1 MSQKSSAIPDK
12 NSGDDS
18 VEVKVTDSS
27 VPDVAALQAE
37 VEALRRQ
44 VAESLDKFVRAR
56 ADTEN
61 VRKRAEA
68 DVSAAHKYAIE
79 RFAGEVLAVRDSL
92 EHARAV
98 DLQATGVVAKVMEG
112 IDLTIKLTDSIFEK
126 FGLVPVAPPA
136 GEKFD
141 PERHQAMGLTE
152 TTEYPAN
159 SVVSLMQK
167 GYLLNGRLLRP
178 ALVFVSKVPLP
189 AEGEENA

>member
-1 MSQKSSAIPDK
+1 MSQKSSAVPEKSD
-12 NSGDDS
+12 SDS
-18 VEVKVTDSS
+18 VEVKFTEASASDL
-27 VPDVAALQAE
+27 AALQAE
-37 VEALRRQ
+37 VETLRKQ
-44 VAESLDKFVRAR
+44 VAEQVDKFVRAR
-56 ADTEN
+56 AETEN

-68 DVSAAHKYAIE
+68 DVAAAHKYAIE

-98 DLQATGVVAKVMEG
+98 DMQATGVVAKVMEG
-112 IDLTIKLTDSIFEK
+112 IDLTIRLTDSIFEK
-126 FGLVPVAPPA
+126 FGLVPVAPAA

-178 ALVFVSKVPLP
+178 ALVFVSKAPLP
-189 AEGEENA
+189 AESDENA

>member
-1 MSQKSSAIPDK
+1 MSQKSSAVPEKSD
-12 NSGDDS
+12 SDS
-18 VEVKVTDSS
+18 VEVKFTEASAADLG
-27 VPDVAALQAE
+27 ALQAE
-37 VEALRRQ
+37 VETLRKQ
-44 VAESLDKFVRAR
+44 VAEQVDKFVRAR
-56 ADTEN
+56 AETEN

-68 DVSAAHKYAIE
+68 DVAAAHKYAIE

-98 DLQATGVVAKVMEG
+98 DMQATGVVAKVMEG
-112 IDLTIKLTDSIFEK
+112 IDLTIRLTDSIFEK
-126 FGLVPVAPPA
+126 FGLVPVAPAA

-178 ALVFVSKVPLP
+178 ALVFVSKAPLP
-189 AEGEENA
+189 AESDENA

>member
-1 MSQKSSAIPDK
+1 MSQKSSAVPEKSD
-12 NSGDDS
+12 GDP
-18 VEVKVTDSS
+18 VEVKFTDTSA
-27 VPDVAALQAE
+27 PDVAALQAE
-37 VEALRRQ
+37 VEALRKQ
-44 VAESLDKFVRAR
+44 VAEHVDKFVRAR
-56 ADTEN
+56 AETEN

-98 DLQATGVVAKVMEG
+98 DMQATGVVAKVMEG

-178 ALVFVSKVPLP
+178 ALVFVSKAPLP
-189 AEGEENA
+189 AESEETA

>member
-1 MSQKSSAIPDK
+1 MSHKSSAVPEKSD
-12 NSGDDS
+12 SDS
-18 VEVKVTDSS
+18 VEVKFTEASA
-27 VPDVAALQAE
+27 PDVAALQAE

-44 VAESLDKFVRAR
+44 MAEQVDKFVRAR
-56 ADTEN
+56 AETEN

-98 DLQATGVVAKVMEG
+98 DMQATGVVAKVMEG

-126 FGLVPVAPPA
+126 FGLVPVAPAA

-178 ALVFVSKVPLP
+178 ALVFVSKAPLP
-189 AEGEENA
+189 AESEENT

>member
-1 MSQKSSAIPDK
+1 MSQKSSAVSEKDGGDTAGVTVAGGPAPDLA
-12 NSGDDS
+12 SQ
-18 VEVKVTDSS
+18 
-27 VPDVAALQAE
+27 QAE

-44 VAESLDKFVRAR
+44 VAENLDKFVRAR
-56 ADTEN
+56 AETEN
-61 VRKRAEA
+61 LRKRAEA
-68 DVSAAHKYAIE
+68 DVAAAHKFAIE

-98 DLQATGVVAKVMEG
+98 DMQASGVAAKVMEG
-112 IDLTIKLTDSIFEK
+112 IDLTIKLTDSIFGK
-126 FGLVPVAPPA
+126 FGLLPVAPQI

-152 TTEYPAN
+152 TTEFPAN

-178 ALVFVSKVPLP
+178 ALVFVSKAPIP